1 MTLLGLI
8 RPNNL
13 PLTQKATMST
23 IQRRTFLSAAAC
35 GLVAASPSAWAAY
48 PDKPIKLIVPWAPGG
63 STDAIARALAQ
74 RMGET
79 MGQSV
84 IVDNK
89 AGAAGQIGTDFL
101 AKSAPDG
108 YSLGIVELPHA
119 IAPAVV
125 AKLPYDLL
133 RDFSPVTLIGTSPL
147 ILFTGNGADSADY
160 KTFVRKAAQ
169 GQAPAIAHS
178 GSGTVSHLVGEMF
191 AARTKIKFNQVP
203 YRGSAPALIDVAS
216 GQVAAHFA
224 TLASGASLLSAG
236 KIRALAVTSNRRMDV
251 PSMRSVPTLAELG
264 VKDMALNQW
273 WALVAPATTPL
284 DVLDKLR
291 LEAISAMASPAV
303 QTRMAT
309 LGVDLK
315 GSTRDDLRA
324 FMRTE
329 AQRWQAV
336 ALATGLTP
344 Q

>member
-1 MTLLGLI
+1 
-8 RPNNL
+8 
-13 PLTQKATMST
+13 MSNF
-23 IQRRTFLSAAAC
+23 QRRTVLSAAAC
-35 GLVAASPSAWAAY
+35 SLVVASPSAWAAY
-48 PDKPIKLIVPWAPGG
+48 PDKPVKLIVPWAPGG

-74 RMGET
+74 RLTET

-89 AGAAGQIGTDFL
+89 AGAAGQIGTDFA

-108 YSLGIVELPHA
+108 YTLSIVELPHA

-133 RDFSPVTLIGTSPL
+133 RDFAPITLIGTSPL
-147 ILFTGNGADSADY
+147 ILFAGTGEGSLDY
-160 KTFVRKAAQ
+160 KTFLRKSTQ

-224 TLASGASLLSAG
+224 TLASGAALLSAG

-251 PSMRSVPTLAELG
+251 PSLRGVPTLGELG
-264 VKDMALNQW
+264 LKDMAVSQW

-284 DVLDKLR
+284 EVLDKLR
-291 LEAISAMASPAV
+291 LDTISAMASPAV
-303 QTRMAT
+303 QTRMNT

-315 GSTRDDLRA
+315 GSTRDELRA

-329 AQRWQAV
+329 GQRWQSV
-336 ALATGLTP
+336 ALATGLKP

>member
-1 MTLLGLI
+1 
-8 RPNNL
+8 
-13 PLTQKATMST
+13 MST
-23 IQRRTFLSAAAC
+23 IQRRIFLSAAAC
-35 GLVAASPSAWAAY
+35 GLVAASPHAWAAY

-74 RMGET
+74 RMSET

-133 RDFSPVTLIGTSPL
+133 RDFSPITLIGTSPL
-147 ILFTGNGADSADY
+147 ILFTGTGADSADY

-191 AARTKIKFNQVP
+191 AVRTKINFNQVP

-224 TLASGASLLSAG
+224 TLASGAALLSAG

-251 PSMRSVPTLAELG
+251 PSMRNVPTLAELG
-264 VKDMALNQW
+264 VKDMAVSQW

-284 DVLDKLR
+284 AVLDTLR
-291 LEAISAMASPAV
+291 SESIAAMASPSV
-303 QTRMAT
+303 QSRMAT

-324 FMRTE
+324 FMRNE

-336 ALATGLTP
+336 ALATGLKP

>member
-1 MTLLGLI
+1 
-8 RPNNL
+8 
-13 PLTQKATMST
+13 MSD
-23 IQRRTFLSAAAC
+23 IQRRTLLSAAAC
-35 GLVAASPSAWAAY
+35 SLAAASPLAWAAY
-48 PDKPIKLIVPWAPGG
+48 PDKPLKLIVPWAPGG

-74 RMGET
+74 RMTET

-147 ILFTGNGADSADY
+147 ILFTGVGPESADY

-178 GSGTVSHLVGEMF
+178 GSGTVSHLAGEMF
-191 AARTKIKFNQVP
+191 AERTKIKFNQVP

-216 GQVAAHFA
+216 GQVAVHFA
-224 TLASGASLLSAG
+224 TMASGAALLSAG
-236 KIRALAVTSNRRMDV
+236 KIRALAVTSNRRMDL
-251 PSMRSVPTLAELG
+251 PSMRDVPTFSELG
-264 VKDMALNQW
+264 VKDLALNQW
-273 WALVAPATTPL
+273 WALVAPVTTPIDIL
-284 DVLDKLR
+284 EKLR
-291 LEAISAMASPAV
+291 LETISAMASPAV
-303 QTRMAT
+303 QTRMNT

-315 GSTRDDLRA
+315 GSSRDDLRA
-324 FMRTE
+324 FMRNE
-329 AQRWQAV
+329 SQRWQA
-336 ALATGLTP
+336 AATATGLKP

>member
-1 MTLLGLI
+1 
-8 RPNNL
+8 
-13 PLTQKATMST
+13 MSH
-23 IQRRTFLSAAAC
+23 IQRRTLLSAAAC
-35 GLVAASPSAWAAY
+35 SLVAASSSAWAAY

-74 RMGET
+74 RMTET

-101 AKSAPDG
+101 AKSAADG
-108 YSLGIVELPHA
+108 YTLGIVELPHA

-133 RDFSPVTLIGTSPL
+133 RDFSPITLIGTSPL
-147 ILFTGNGADSADY
+147 ILFVGADSPDY
-160 KTFVRKAAQ
+160 KTFMRKASQ
-169 GQAPAIAHS
+169 GLAPAIAHS

-191 AARTKIKFNQVP
+191 AERTKIKFNQVP

-216 GQVAAHFA
+216 GQVGAHFA
-224 TLASGASLLSAG
+224 TLASGAALFSAG

-251 PSMRSVPTLAELG
+251 PSLRSVPTLAELG

-291 LEAISAMASPAV
+291 LEAVSAMASPSV
-303 QTRMAT
+303 QSRLNT

-324 FMRTE
+324 FMRNE

-336 ALATGLTP
+336 ALATGLKP

>member
-1 MTLLGLI
+1 MFIL
-8 RPNNL
+8 
-13 PLTQKATMST
+13 
-23 IQRRTFLSAAAC
+23 QRRVFLFTAA
-35 GLVAASPSAWAAY
+35 GSIVAASPFAWAAY

-74 RMGET
+74 RMSET

-147 ILFTGNGADSADY
+147 ILFTGTGDGAADY

-169 GQAPAIAHS
+169 GQGAAIAHS

-191 AARTKIKFNQVP
+191 AARIKINFNQVP

-224 TLASGASLLSAG
+224 TLASGAALLSAG

-251 PSMRSVPTLAELG
+251 PSMRNVPTFAELG
-264 VKDMALNQW
+264 VKDMAVNQW

-284 DVLDKLR
+284 AVLDKLR
-291 LEAISAMASPAV
+291 SESIGAMASPSV
-303 QTRMAT
+303 QSRLNT

-324 FMRTE
+324 FMRNE

-336 ALATGLTP
+336 ALATGLKP

>member
-1 MTLLGLI
+1 
-8 RPNNL
+8 
-13 PLTQKATMST
+13 MSD
-23 IQRRTFLSAAAC
+23 IQRRTLLSAAAYS
-35 GLVAASPSAWAAY
+35 LVAASSYAWAAY
-48 PDKPIKLIVPWAPGG
+48 PDKPLKLIVPWAAGG

-74 RMGET
+74 RMTET

-147 ILFTGNGADSADY
+147 ILFTGVGPDSVDY

-191 AARTKIKFNQVP
+191 AARTKINFNQIP
-203 YRGSAPALIDVAS
+203 YKGSAPALIDVAS

-224 TLASGASLLSAG
+224 TLASGAALLSAG
-236 KIRALAVTSNRRMDV
+236 KIRALAVTSNRRMDT
-251 PSMRSVPTLAELG
+251 PTMRNVPTMAELG
-264 VKDMALNQW
+264 IKDLALNQW
-273 WALVAPATTPL
+273 WGLVAPATTPIDIL
-284 DVLDKLR
+284 EKLR
-291 LEAISAMASPAV
+291 LQAISAMASPAM

-324 FMRTE
+324 FMRNE
-329 AQRWQAV
+329 SQRWQAV
-336 ALATGLTP
+336 ALATGLKP